1 MSSFALWFTDS
12 SDSESDEIEKKQQ
25 LRIKRFKI
33 RDNSNPLDLPNGVFI
48 SYYRLSKEAF
58 LYLLNIFEGKTSTPK
73 RCFGVSPIIK
83 LGAVLRFLSEG
94 SYQKGVANDLYTGLA
109 QPTFSKILKEVL
121 ATLEAE
127 ICSSLIKFPEEN
139 ERNEIKLAFYEKFG
153 FPGVIGCV
161 DGTHVR
167 IITPS
172 KNHQHLYYN
181 RKGYH
186 SLNVMLV
193 CDHKMRIR
201 YVDANNPG
209 SSHDSFIWNYSRLNA
224 ILSRENINGTR
235 NTWILGDA
243 GYPLKPYLIT
253 PFRTYINR
261 GDSSQK
267 GRFNEL
273 HSKVRNII
281 ERTNGVLKNT
291 FRCLLNA
298 RELHY
303 TPEKA
308 TQIVNVCCA
317 LHNLKIKY
325 NVQDEPVEIEDE
337 NDENDEDLEQDEEDA
352 SLIRTNIMNSIF
364 NL

>member
-193 CDHKMRIR
+193 CDHKMRI
-201 YVDANNPG
+201 
-209 SSHDSFIWNYSRLNA
+209 SRLNA